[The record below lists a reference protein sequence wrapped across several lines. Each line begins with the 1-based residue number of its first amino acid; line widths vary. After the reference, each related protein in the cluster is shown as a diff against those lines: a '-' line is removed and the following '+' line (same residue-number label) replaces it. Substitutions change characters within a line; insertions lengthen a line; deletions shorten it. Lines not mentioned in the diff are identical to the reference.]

1 VLYEGATALGTVTAA
16 AAGAWTMTV
25 ASLSDGAHTLTA
37 TVTDAAGNTSPASTA
52 LTITI
57 DTNASAPSGLT
68 LEAGSNSGSTS
79 DTLTNVT
86 TPVVVGSVAEA
97 GVVVLY
103 EGATALG
110 TVTAAAA
117 GAWSITAASLSD
129 GAHTLTATVTDV
141 AGNTSSASSTLTVT
155 IDTNASAPSGL
166 TLEAGS
172 NSGSTADM
180 LTNVTAPVIT
190 GSVAEAGVVVL
201 YEGAA
206 ALGTVTAA
214 AAGAWSITAASLSD
228 GAHTLTVTVTD

>member
-1 VLYEGATALGTVTAA
+1 VTAA

-97 GVVVLY
+97 
-103 EGATALG
+103 
-110 TVTAAAA
+110 
-117 GAWSITAASLSD
+117 
-129 GAHTLTATVTDV
+129 
-141 AGNTSSASSTLTVT
+141 
-155 IDTNASAPSGL
+155 
-166 TLEAGS
+166 
-172 NSGSTADM
+172 
-180 LTNVTAPVIT
+180 
-190 GSVAEAGVVVL
+190 
-201 YEGAA
+201 
-206 ALGTVTAA
+206 
-214 AAGAWSITAASLSD
+214 
-228 GAHTLTVTVTD
+228 